1 MEADQSEDSPKAYDG
16 YDTDTE
22 GESSCNLGSGGRGQ
36 QAAAGGDCVDNPCKI
51 EEDETRLLKV
61 KVEDMF
67 VIGKPSGGCDKNER
81 SCNAANVIPGVL
93 VPAVKCEP
101 VGGNGV
107 EAAEED
113 SYDHCLEVAHEKRI
127 FDEDDDEDVVVV

>member
-1 MEADQSEDSPKAYDG
+1 VEADQLEDSAKAYD
-16 YDTDTE
+16 DCDTE
-22 GESSCNLGSGGRGQ
+22 AESSCIRGSGGRGQ
-36 QAAAGGDCVDNPCKI
+36 QAAAGGDCVDNPYKI
-51 EEDETRLLKV
+51 DEDETSLLKV

-67 VIGKPSGGCDKNER
+67 VIGNPSGGCDKNER